1 VSGIRRRDFV
11 ILLGG
16 AAAAWPLAARAQQPG
31 RTYRLGGLTPSR
43 RDGPH
48 YAALFDEL
56 QRLGFVEGQNLEI
69 DWRGYGRPNEEFSA
83 IAVELIKARVDVV
96 YCAGDIAIRAAQQAT
111 TTVPILAVTDDMVR
125 SGLVRSLA
133 EPGGN
138 TTGVSIFGYELDG
151 KRQDILI
158 EAVPGLRN
166 LVALADVNGS
176 PPQHLQA
183 LQDRA
188 RARGAELLI
197 NRITRTEEI
206 VPAIEAA
213 KTSGGMA
220 LNVLSSPLL
229 FANRRMIIERTAALY
244 LPAIYQWAEMANEG
258 GLIAYGP
265 RFLQIFRDLARRQLI
280 KLFRGVRPADLP
292 VEQPTRFDLVI
303 NVRTAKT
310 IGHEIPAALVLRAD
324 EVIE

>member
-1 VSGIRRRDFV
+1 MAH
-11 ILLGG
+11 L
-16 AAAAWPLAARAQQPG
+16 
-31 RTYRLGGLTPSR
+31 
-43 RDGPH
+43 
-48 YAALFDEL
+48 
-56 QRLGFVEGQNLEI
+56 
-69 DWRGYGRPNEEFSA
+69 
-83 IAVELIKARVDVV
+83 
-96 YCAGDIAIRAAQQAT
+96 
-111 TTVPILAVTDDMVR
+111 
-125 SGLVRSLA
+125 
-133 EPGGN
+133 
-138 TTGVSIFGYELDG
+138 
-151 KRQDILI
+151 
-158 EAVPGLRN
+158 
-166 LVALADVNGS
+166 ALADVNGS
-176 PPQHLQA
+176 PPQHLEA

-188 RARGAELLI
+188 RARGVDLLI

-229 FANRRMIIERTAALY
+229 FANRRMIIERTAALH

-324 EVIE
+324 EVFE

>member
-1 VSGIRRRDFV
+1 MRRREFITLV
-11 ILLGG
+11 GG
-16 AAAAWPLAARAQQPG
+16 AAAWPLAAAAQERG
-31 RTYRLGGLTPSR
+31 RTYRLGGLTPSP

-56 QRLGFVEGQNLEI
+56 QRLGFVEGQNLAI
-69 DWRGYGRPNEEFSA
+69 DWRGYGRPNAEFSA

-96 YCAGDIAIRAAQQAT
+96 FCAGDVAIRAAQQAT
-111 TTVPILAVTDDMVR
+111 TTVPILAVTNDLVR

-138 TTGVSIFGYELDG
+138 TTGVSIFGTELDG

-158 EAVPGLRN
+158 EAVPGLRR
-166 LVALADVNGS
+166 LVALADVNES

-188 RARGAELLI
+188 RARGTELLI
-197 NRITRTEEI
+197 NGITRTEEI

-229 FANRRMIIERTAALY
+229 FANRGMIIERTAALH

-258 GLIAYGP
+258 GLIVYGP
-265 RFLQIFRDLARRQLI
+265 RLIQIFRDL
-280 KLFRGVRPADLP
+280 GVGTSLSCS
-292 VEQPTRFDLVI
+292 
-303 NVRTAKT
+303 
-310 IGHEIPAALVLRAD
+310 AA
-324 EVIE
+324 

>member
-1 VSGIRRRDFV
+1 MKRRAF
-11 ILLGG
+11 ITLLGG
-16 AAAAWPLAARAQQPG
+16 AAAGCPLAATAQEPG
-31 RTYRLGGLTPSR
+31 RTYRLGGLTPSP

-56 QRLGFVEGQNLEI
+56 QRLGFVEGQNLTI
-69 DWRGYGRPNEEFSA
+69 DWRGHGRPDAEFSA

-96 YCAGDIAIRAAQQAT
+96 YCAGDVAIRAAQQAT
-111 TTVPILAVTDDMVR
+111 TTVPILAVTNDMVK

-133 EPGGN
+133 EPSGN
-138 TTGVSIFGYELDG
+138 TTGVSIFGTELDG
-151 KRQDILI
+151 KRQAILI
-158 EAVPGLRN
+158 EAVPGLRR
-166 LVALADVNGS
+166 LAALADVNAS
-176 PPQHLQA
+176 TPQHLQA
-183 LQDRA
+183 LEDGA
-188 RARGAELLI
+188 RAGGAELSI
-197 NRITRTEEI
+197 HRITRTEEI

-220 LNVLSSPLL
+220 LNVLSSALL
-229 FANRRMIIERTAALY
+229 FANRRIIIERTAALH
-244 LPAIYQWAEMANEG
+244 LPAVYQWAEMANEG

-265 RFLQIFRDLARRQLI
+265 RLIQLFRDLARRQLI

-292 VEQPTRFDLVI
+292 VERPTRFDLVI
-303 NVRTAKT
+303 NLRTAKA